1 MRGVDIKS
9 LVFYFKD
16 LYVGS
21 KSFYCSLPV
30 TVCNFVGQSMD
41 DFRGLAFLSFS
52 LDFVGDEEEQFLL
65 GDVEAGTVTPGIT
78 GKFAGGVLARGD
90 WRICI
95 KNALS

>member
-1 MRGVDIKS
+1 M
-9 LVFYFKD
+9 
-16 LYVGS
+16 
-21 KSFYCSLPV
+21 
-30 TVCNFVGQSMD
+30 GQSID
-41 DFRGLAFLSFS
+41 DFLGLAFLSLS

-95 KNALS
+95 KNALSYTMRVPVHTNIFTHTKHY

>member
-1 MRGVDIKS
+1 M
-9 LVFYFKD
+9 
-16 LYVGS
+16 
-21 KSFYCSLPV
+21 
-30 TVCNFVGQSMD
+30 GQSID
-41 DFRGLAFLSFS
+41 DFLGLAFLSLS
-52 LDFVGDEEEQFLL
+52 LDFVGDEEQFLL